1 MLKKTSGI
9 VLNYLKYKDTSIIVK
24 IFTRELGLK
33 SYLVNGVRTQGK
45 GSKIALYQP
54 LTLLDL
60 VVYDKENANLQ
71 RISEAKIQYPHRL
84 IPFDFARTSIALF
97 MTEVINRSVYEGYQN
112 DWLFDFLEESIL
124 VLDQQDSALGHF
136 PLVFL
141 LEKAKYLGF
150 APDTAEGFLIE
161 SIHHPFPPEEIS
173 MTLGYLE
180 DLLSLGY
187 QCQYKIPVAL
197 RRKLLDHLLEFHSEH
212 LDHPAPLKSLPIIR
226 QLMG

>member
-1 MLKKTSGI
+1 MLKKTAGI
-9 VLNYLKYKDTSIIVK
+9 VLNYLRYGDTSIIVK

-54 LTLLDL
+54 LTMLDL
-60 VVYDKENANLQ
+60 VVYDKENAGLQ
-71 RISEAKIQYPHRL
+71 RISEAKIVHPHRL

-97 MTEVINRSVYEGYQN
+97 MTEVINRSIYEGYQN
-112 DWLFDFLEESIL
+112 EWLFDFLEESVL
-124 VLDQQDSALGHF
+124 VLDRQESTLGHF

-150 APDTAEGFLIE
+150 APESSEGFLVE
-161 SIHHPFPPEEIS
+161 TVNHPFPPEEIGL
-173 MTLGYLE
+173 TLEYLE
-180 DLLSLGY
+180 DLLSRRY
-187 QCQYKIPVAL
+187 ESQYRIPVML

-212 LDHPAPLKSLPIIR
+212 LDNPSPLKSLPIIR

>member
-1 MLKKTSGI
+1 MLKKTRGI
-9 VLNYLKYKDTSIIVK
+9 VLNYLKYQDTSIIVR

-33 SYLVNGVRTQGK
+33 AYLVNGVRTQGK

-60 VVYDKENANLQ
+60 VVYDKENAGLQ
-71 RISEAKIQYPHRL
+71 RISEGKILHPHRL

-97 MTEVINRSVYEGYQN
+97 MTEVISRSIYDGYQN
-112 DWLFDFLEESIL
+112 EWLFDFIEESIL
-124 VLDQQDSALGHF
+124 VLDQKESSLGHF

-150 APDTAEGFLIE
+150 APETADGFLIE
-161 SIHHPFPPEEIS
+161 SVHHPFSGEEIG
-173 MTLGYLE
+173 LILRYLE
-180 DLLSLGY
+180 DLLATRFETEF
-187 QCQYKIPVAL
+187 KIPVSL
-197 RRKLLDHLLEFHSEH
+197 RRKLLDYLLDFHSEH
-212 LDHPAPLKSLPIIR
+212 MDQPSPIKSLPIIR